1 MAKKHYDILV
11 VGNGVVGLSVAC
23 TLKMLS
29 FDVAIIS
36 AFEDGL
42 KEKQN
47 TSERNLTIVES
58 SRRFLDTIGVWKILR
73 NSNIGKC
80 RYDIVAYNAVIRNSS
95 PNYLRNALI
104 TSFRLPHYLAALYPD

>member
-1 MAKKHYDILV
+1 MAKKHFDILV
-11 VGNGVVGLSVAC
+11 VGNGVVGLSVAR

-73 NSNIGKC
+73 NFGE
-80 RYDIVAYNAVIRNSS
+80 NSEIDQKIQS
-95 PNYLRNALI
+95 KSSIIQFGP
-104 TSFRLPHYLAALYPD
+104 